1 VAKIISLSKIARRQ
15 GLKTGDEIESVGGR
29 KFCDVL
35 DLIYFDGEDRFDI
48 GIVRNG
54 KKKTVKIVKKPEQML
69 DIETDCELKPA
80 HCQNKCSFCFID
92 QLPRGL
98 RPELYVKDDDYRFS
112 FISGSYITLTNL
124 CEDDIERIIRLKL
137 SPLYISVHAFDD
149 AVRENMLKNK
159 KARATIGIIRR
170 LSDAGIEMHAQIVM
184 VPNLNDGVVL
194 EQTISGLRGILGIK
208 SVAVVPV
215 GLTRHRENLER
226 LPAVSKEAAQNT
238 IDLVEKLNG
247 EYGGFVWCADEF
259 YIKAGRALPPYAY
272 YGAFS
277 QIENGVGLFRDFEAN
292 IDYALGEQSELSL
305 KGSVGLVTGQS
316 FAPYLKEFAERIAQ
330 KTGLNITVFAVK
342 NNFFGESVTVAGLVT
357 ATDIAA
363 QVEPRGIDFLVVP
376 SNMLKE
382 FSDVFLDNVTLGELE
397 QKLGVKI
404 IVASFWG
411 GDLIE
416 KIIEQCQKNL

>member
-1 VAKIISLSKIARRQ
+1 
-15 GLKTGDEIESVGGR
+15 
-29 KFCDVL
+29 
-35 DLIYFDGEDRFDI
+35 
-48 GIVRNG
+48 
-54 KKKTVKIVKKPEQML
+54 M
-69 DIETDCELKPA
+69 
-80 HCQNKCSFCFID
+80 
-92 QLPRGL
+92 
-98 RPELYVKDDDYRFS
+98 
-112 FISGSYITLTNL
+112 
-124 CEDDIERIIRLKL
+124 
-137 SPLYISVHAFDD
+137 
-149 AVRENMLKNK
+149 
-159 KARATIGIIRR
+159 
-170 LSDAGIEMHAQIVM
+170 
-184 VPNLNDGVVL
+184 
-194 EQTISGLRGILGIK
+194 
-208 SVAVVPV
+208 
-215 GLTRHRENLER
+215 
-226 LPAVSKEAAQNT
+226 SKEAAQNT

-292 IDYALGEQSELSL
+292 IDYALGEQSELSR